1 MNRVVITG
9 MGIWSCIGTSLDEVR
24 DALFQG
30 KSGIILDPARKEAGF
45 CSGLV
50 GNVPK
55 ADLKPFLARS
65 ARSYMH
71 EESQYAYM
79 ATRQALDNAGIDMDY
94 LEQNEVGIIY
104 GNDSAVA
111 APCSSA

>member
-9 MGIWSCIGTSLDEVR
+9 MGIWSCLGKSHDEVR

-30 KSGIILDPARKEAGF
+30 KSGIILDLSRKEAGF

-55 ADLKPFLARS
+55 ADLKPFLMVAGV
-65 ARSYMH
+65 
-71 EESQYAYM
+71 YA
-79 ATRQALDNAGIDMDY
+79 L
-94 LEQNEVGIIY
+94 
-104 GNDSAVA
+104 
-111 APCSSA
+111 